1 MAIINQSNIL
11 NLQPGITAPV
21 VVHMSEGDV
30 GTKLSFKLID
40 GARAWTDPGNVVAAA
55 HGRRQDGTQ
64 FGPYACTIS
73 GDVVSFETDAAM
85 AGAAGSGIAEIVL
98 TDSNGNTAGSANFAV
113 MVERATFPMG
123 VTYTNDVSVYEAIL
137 AYAQSAVTNE
147 KNERIAAVNA
157 EATARQNADATLQN
171 NIDAEATARQTADN
185 TLQNNINSEASTR
198 AAADQNLQA
207 QISQIVAPSGEA
219 PSAAE
224 VQNARVGA
232 DGVTYPTLGDAI
244 RANDSALKSAIN
256 DETYSRTDMSIK
268 TLEGLRPVLFSME
281 LGDIDPETGEGI
293 ASSTRLRTKEFI
305 KGDLKLLTLC
315 RKNKRYSYRAFFYD
329 SSKKF
334 IVADDGYYTSDETTN
349 INPKQYA
356 YIKFII
362 VDTTDGKWN
371 NPMSISDAS
380 CLSLYE
386 ENSNIVLQD
395 DPKLDK
401 LPYYELSTHNSTI
414 TSVLNPNKT
423 FKDGL
428 NLMFDQIRIISNGK
442 NWESLTIKVFNPIQ
456 GRKLHLH
463 YVIQD
468 QSERVARATVY
479 FADGTETDFNVVEDT
494 NDVFAVL
501 PSRND
506 IDAVAFTIFLSRNTA
521 GTSGYEYVL
530 NDIYIEQYND
540 GILQQYPPY
549 LMNDILANL
558 KYHGNSYAGD
568 YHLEPLNLIHFSDV
582 HASKDALKKLDDF
595 FTAYGNYIDDVIH
608 TGDAVRTV
616 WENGFDFWSSA
627 NASKFLNVIGNHD
640 VWTWG
645 NDYNKSYTRG
655 YSAKQS
661 YERYVAPF
669 ASYWGGAITVPDKC
683 YWYKDYPSSNIR
695 LIAIDCMH
703 WKEKLILA
711 NGTESTVYK
720 NGDLCDNGEQKTWLT
735 NVLETARSNGL
746 SVMCAVHYPA
756 VRKGIPCSFMS
767 LNAFALGE
775 LQTDII
781 QTVQTFIDNGGSFIT
796 WLCGHQHE
804 DLFGTITNF
813 PDQTMIAITDSYI
826 GIGDPAE
833 ANVIHLPNTYAET
846 NANILSI
853 DPNQKFIRLMRIG
866 GNYDKNGRKI
876 GSLVY
881 NYDSKQLLYNG

>member
-1 MAIINQSNIL
+1 MAITQNHVINI
-11 NLQPGITAPV
+11 QPGVSAPLVIHCSQGDTGTQINLTVVNGDEEFDCSSYACSVHGTRSDRGNWGPVTCNVSGSTISFSLTSDMTAV
-21 VVHMSEGDV
+21 AGSCLAEVSIGTV
-30 GTKLSFKLID
+30 GT
-40 GARAWTDPGNVVAAA
+40 
-55 HGRRQDGTQ
+55 
-64 FGPYACTIS
+64 
-73 GDVVSFETDAAM
+73 
-85 AGAAGSGIAEIVL
+85 
-98 TDSNGNTAGSANFAV
+98 ANFALL
-113 MVERATFPMG
+113 VENATFENG
-123 VTYTNDVSVYEAIL
+123 VTYSNDVSVYQNILNAVQVGLSLAEA
-137 AYAQSAVTNE
+137 AVTNE

-157 EATARQNADATLQN
+157 EATARQ
-171 NIDAEATARQTADN
+171 TADN
-185 TLQNNINSEASTR
+185 TLQDNINSEASTR
-198 AAADQNLQA
+198 AAADSNLQ
-207 QISQIVAPSGEA
+207 SQINQIIAPSGEA

-224 VQNARVGA
+224 VQNARIGA

-293 ASSTRLRTKEFI
+293 ASSTKLRTKEFI

-315 RKNKRYSYRAFFYD
+315 RKNKEYKYRALFYD

-334 IVADDGYYTSDETTN
+334 ITATEYFAVDEDAK
-349 INPKQYA
+349 INPKPDQYA
-356 YIKFII
+356 YIKFVV
-362 VDTTDGKWN
+362 VDFTGRKWD

-395 DPKLDK
+395 DPKLYK

-428 NLMFDQIRIISNGK
+428 NLMFDQIRIISNGNK
-442 NWESLTIKVFNPIQ
+442 WESLTIKVFNPIQ

-468 QSERVARATVY
+468 QSERVARAEVY

-582 HASKDALKKLDDF
+582 HASKDALKRLDDF

-695 LIAIDCMH
+695 LISIDCMH

-756 VRKGIPCSFMS
+756 VRNGIPCSFMS

-813 PDQTMIAITDSYI
+813 PDQTMIAVTDSYI

>member
-1 MAIINQSNIL
+1 MTPTGVNPCFHISQY
-11 NLQPGITAPV
+11 
-21 VVHMSEGDV
+21 DV
-30 GTKLSFKLID
+30 GRMLGFIVHSG
-40 GARAWTDPGNVVAAA
+40 GATVDLDTYTCTIEATRS
-55 HGRRQDGTQ
+55 DGTAITSAVATTDNIGTFEVTPTMSNKTDKYRCQ
-64 FGPYACTIS
+64 LVIVDANSKRIASLPFDM
-73 GDVVSFETDAAM
+73 DVCKAAM
-85 AGAAGSGIAEIVL
+85 DENSESIEEDASLYQQYTKAVQGAIAE
-98 TDSNGNTAGSANFAV
+98 ANADIQA
-113 MVERATFPMG
+113 EENARIA
-123 VTYTNDVSVYEAIL
+123 
-137 AYAQSAVTNE
+137 AVTNE
-147 KNERIAAVNA
+147 KDERIAAVN
-157 EATARQNADATLQN
+157 
-171 NIDAEATARQTADN
+171 AEATARQTADN

-198 AAADQNLQA
+198 ASADQNLQA

-293 ASSTRLRTKEFI
+293 ASSTRLRTNEFI

-315 RKNKRYSYRAFFYD
+315 RKNKKYSYHAFFYD

-334 IVADDGYYTSDETTN
+334 IAAENGYYTGDEITN

-356 YIKFII
+356 YIKFVI
-362 VDTTDGKWN
+362 VDLTNGKWN

-463 YVIQD
+463 YVRQD
-468 QSERVARATVY
+468 QSERAARATVY
-479 FADGTETDFNVVEDT
+479 FADGTTETEFNFVEDT

-796 WLCGHQHE
+796 WLCGHNHE

-813 PDQTMIAITDSYI
+813 PDQTMIAVTDSYI